1 MWTFGQTFFHES
13 PASVDLLGAT
23 FDFEALT
30 TGKLMSLELDEVG
43 LGPCPLAVFLHSLL
57 LMDD

>member
-23 FDFEALT
+23 F
-30 TGKLMSLELDEVG
+30 KLMSLEFDEVG

>member
-1 MWTFGQTFFHES
+1 MWTFGQTFN
-13 PASVDLLGAT
+13 LLGAT

-30 TGKLMSLELDEVG
+30 TGKLVSLELDEVG
-43 LGPCPLAVFLHSLL
+43 LGPCPLAVFLQSLF